1 MDRIVKTYA
10 RISTYGSGFGGQLPG
25 RVYICRMR
33 KQKFRVIEQVLV
45 TGYAAEGRSLARL
58 DGKVLF
64 IEGAVPGDVVDV
76 SVTRSKKDWAEG
88 RALRFHSYSED
99 RVPAFCAHFGVCGG
113 CKWQMLP
120 YERQLM
126 YKRQEVEDNL
136 RRIGRIELPEVQPIL
151 GAEATRFY
159 RNKLEFTFS
168 SKRYLTDQEMREVTM
183 EERDVLKSKPA
194 LGFHVPKL
202 FDKIIDIDTCHLQGG
217 PVNEIRNWI
226 RAAALARGHVFY
238 DIRAHIGWLRNL
250 VFRQCET
257 GELMVNLVIA
267 APEPADRDALLRDLH
282 AAFPMIDSL
291 YYTVNAK
298 MNDSIHDL
306 TPVLFAG
313 KPFVTEQLGGLKFRI
328 GPKSFFQT
336 NTRQAERLYEQ
347 TKLMA
352 GLTGRETVYDLY
364 CGTGSIGLFVS
375 DKAAKVIGVEVIA
388 AAVEDARENARIN
401 GIEHAEFFAGDVIDV
416 CDDAFFERHG
426 RPDVII
432 TDPPRA
438 GMHEQLVRKILE
450 IRAPRV
456 VYVSCNPATQARDL
470 QLLDAAYSVTAVQ
483 PVDMFPHTHHIENI
497 AQLTL
502 KNL

>member
-1 MDRIVKTYA
+1 
-10 RISTYGSGFGGQLPG
+10 
-25 RVYICRMR
+25 MR
-33 KQKFRVIEQVLV
+33 KQKFRVIEGV
-45 TGYAAEGRSLARL
+45 TVSGYAAEGRSLARL
-58 DGKVLF
+58 EGKVIF

-76 SVTRSKKDWAEG
+76 AVTRSKKDWAEG
-88 RALRFHSYSED
+88 RVLRFHQYSAD
-99 RVPAFCAHFGVCGG
+99 RVDAFCTHFGVCGG

-120 YERQLM
+120 YERQLV

-136 RRIGRIELPEVQPIL
+136 RRIGKIELPDVRPIL
-151 GAEATRFY
+151 GAQETRFY

-168 SKRYLTDQEMREVTM
+168 SKRYLTDQEMREM
-183 EERDVLKSKPA
+183 SPERRDELKSMPA

-202 FDKIIDIDTCHLQGG
+202 FDKIIDIHTCHLQGG

-226 RAAALARGHVFY
+226 RSEAVARGHAFY
-238 DIRAHIGWLRNL
+238 DIRSHTGWLRNL

-267 APEPADRDALLRDLH
+267 AAEPDHRDRLLRDLH
-282 AAFPMIDSL
+282 AFFPMIDSL
-291 YYTVNAK
+291 YYTVNSK

-313 KPFVTEQLGGLKFRI
+313 KPFVTERLGNLSFRI

-347 TKLMA
+347 TKALA
-352 GLTGRETVYDLY
+352 GLTGTETVYDLY

-375 DKAAKVIGVEVIA
+375 DQAAKVIGVEVIA
-388 AAVEDARENARIN
+388 AAVDDARENARIN
-401 GIEHAEFFAGDVIDV
+401 GIAHAEFFAGDVINI

-450 IRAPRV
+450 MRAPRV
-456 VYVSCNPATQARDL
+456 IYVSCNPATQARDL
-470 QLLDAAYSVTAVQ
+470 QLLDEAYAVTAVQ

>member
-1 MDRIVKTYA
+1 
-10 RISTYGSGFGGQLPG
+10 
-25 RVYICRMR
+25 MR
-33 KQKFRVIEQVLV
+33 KQKFRVIEGV
-45 TGYAAEGRSLARL
+45 TVSGYAAEGRSLARL
-58 DGKVLF
+58 EGKVIF

-76 SVTRSKKDWAEG
+76 AVTRSKKDWAEG
-88 RALRFHSYSED
+88 RVLRFHQYSAD
-99 RVPAFCAHFGVCGG
+99 RVDAFCTHFGVCGG

-120 YERQLM
+120 YERQLV

-136 RRIGRIELPEVQPIL
+136 RRIGKIELPDVRPIL
-151 GAEATRFY
+151 GAQETRFY

-168 SKRYLTDQEMREVTM
+168 SKRYLTDQEMREM
-183 EERDVLKSKPA
+183 SPERRDELKSVSA

-202 FDKIIDIDTCHLQGG
+202 FDKIIDIHTCHLQGG

-226 RAAALARGHVFY
+226 RSEAVARGHAFY
-238 DIRAHIGWLRNL
+238 DIRSHTGWLRNL

-267 APEPADRDALLRDLH
+267 AAEPEHRDRLLRDLH
-282 AAFPMIDSL
+282 AFFPMIDSL
-291 YYTVNAK
+291 YYTVNSK

-306 TPVLFAG
+306 TPLLFAG
-313 KPFVTEQLGGLKFRI
+313 KPFVTERLGNLSFRI

-347 TKLMA
+347 TKALA
-352 GLTGRETVYDLY
+352 GLTGTETVYDLY

-375 DKAAKVIGVEVIA
+375 DQAAKVIGVEVIA
-388 AAVEDARENARIN
+388 AAVDDARENARIN
-401 GIEHAEFFAGDVIDV
+401 GIAHAEFFAGDVINV

-450 IRAPRV
+450 MRAPRV
-456 VYVSCNPATQARDL
+456 IYVSCNPATQARDL
-470 QLLDAAYSVTAVQ
+470 QLLDEAYAVTAVQ

>member
-1 MDRIVKTYA
+1 
-10 RISTYGSGFGGQLPG
+10 
-25 RVYICRMR
+25 MR
-33 KQKFRVIEQVLV
+33 KQRYRVIERVEIS
-45 TGYAAEGRSLARL
+45 GYAAEGRSLAKL

-64 IEGAVPGDVVDV
+64 VEGAVPGDVVDV
-76 SVTRSKKDWAEG
+76 SISRSKKDWAEG
-88 RALRFHSYSED
+88 RVLRFHTYSAQ
-99 RVPAFCAHFGVCGG
+99 RVSAFCDHFGVCGG

-120 YERQLM
+120 YEQQLA
-126 YKRQEVEDNL
+126 YKRQEVEDHL
-136 RRIGRIELPEVQPIL
+136 RRIGKVELPEILPIL
-151 GAEATRFY
+151 GAERTRGY

-168 SKRYLTDQEMREVTM
+168 SKRYLTESEMQGLIP
-183 EERDVLKSKPA
+183 EERDLLKARPA

-202 FDKIIDIDTCHLQGG
+202 FDKIIDIDQCHLQAG
-217 PVNEIRNWI
+217 PVNEIRNWV
-226 RAAALARGHVFY
+226 RTEALSRGLQFY
-238 DIRAHIGWLRNL
+238 DIRMHTGWLRNL

-257 GELMVNLVIA
+257 GELMVNLVVA
-267 APEPADRDALLRDLH
+267 SPEPEGRDLLLRDLH
-282 AAFPMIDSL
+282 TAFPMIDAL
-291 YYTVNAK
+291 YYTVNPK

-306 TPVLFAG
+306 VPVLFAG
-313 KPFVTEQLGGLKFRI
+313 KPYVTERLGNLSFRI

-336 NTRQAERLYEQ
+336 NTKQAERLYEQ
-347 TKLMA
+347 TRKLA
-352 GLTGRETVYDLY
+352 GLTGKEIVYDLY
-364 CGTGSIGLFVS
+364 CGTGSIGLFVA
-375 DKAAKVIGVEVIA
+375 DAAAKVIGVEVIA

-401 GIEHAEFFAGDVIDV
+401 GIDHAAFFAGDVINV
-416 CDDAFFERHG
+416 CDDAFFEQHG

-497 AQLTL
+497 VQLTL

>member
-1 MDRIVKTYA
+1 MHDPSSA
-10 RISTYGSGFGGQLPG
+10 PG
-25 RVYICRMR
+25 CRNGVHLSAGVYICKMR
-33 KQKFRVIEQVLV
+33 KQKYRVIEQVAV

-76 SVTRSKKDWAEG
+76 SVTKSKKDWAEG
-88 RALRFHSYSED
+88 RVLRFHAYSEE
-99 RVPAFCAHFGVCGG
+99 RVAPFCAHFGVCGG

-120 YERQLM
+120 YERQLA

-136 RRIGRIELPEVQPIL
+136 RRIGRIELPDIRPIL
-151 GAEATRFY
+151 GSDATRDY

-168 SKRYLTDQEMREVTM
+168 SKRYLTDQEMREVSP
-183 EERDVLKSKPA
+183 EQRDVLKAMPA

-202 FDKIIDIDTCHLQGG
+202 FDKIIDIHTCHLQGG

-226 RAAALARGHVFY
+226 RTEAVARGHAFY
-238 DIRAHIGWLRNL
+238 DIRAHTGWLRNL

-267 APEPADRDALLRDLH
+267 SPEPEDRDRLLRDLH
-282 AAFPMIDSL
+282 GVFPMIDSL
-291 YYTVNAK
+291 YYTVNSK

-313 KPFVTEQLGGLKFRI
+313 KPFVTERLGNLSFRI

-336 NTRQAERLYEQ
+336 NTRQAKQLYAQ
-347 TKLMA
+347 TKQLA
-352 GLTGRETVYDLY
+352 RLTGRETVYDLY

-375 DKAAKVIGVEVIA
+375 DLAAKVVGVEVIA

-401 GIEHAEFFAGDVIDV
+401 GIEHAEFFAGDVINV

-470 QLLDAAYSVTAVQ
+470 QLLDSAYAVTAVQ

>member
-1 MDRIVKTYA
+1 
-10 RISTYGSGFGGQLPG
+10 
-25 RVYICRMR
+25 
-33 KQKFRVIEQVLV
+33 
-45 TGYAAEGRSLARL
+45 
-58 DGKVLF
+58 
-64 IEGAVPGDVVDV
+64 V
-76 SVTRSKKDWAEG
+76 S
-88 RALRFHSYSED
+88 
-99 RVPAFCAHFGVCGG
+99 AFCDHFGVCGG

-120 YERQLM
+120 YEQQLA
-126 YKRQEVEDNL
+126 YKRQEVEDHL
-136 RRIGRIELPEVQPIL
+136 RRIGKVELPEILPIL
-151 GAEATRFY
+151 GAERTRGY

-168 SKRYLTDQEMREVTM
+168 SKRYLTESEMQGLIP
-183 EERDVLKSKPA
+183 EERDLLKARPA

-202 FDKIIDIDTCHLQGG
+202 FDKIIDIDQCHLQAG
-217 PVNEIRNWI
+217 PVNEIRNWV
-226 RAAALARGHVFY
+226 RTEALSRGLQFY
-238 DIRAHIGWLRNL
+238 DIRMHTGWLRNL

-257 GELMVNLVIA
+257 GELMVNLVVA
-267 APEPADRDALLRDLH
+267 SPEPEGRDLLLRDLH
-282 AAFPMIDSL
+282 SAFPMIDAL
-291 YYTVNAK
+291 YYTVNPK

-306 TPVLFAG
+306 VPVLFAG
-313 KPFVTEQLGGLKFRI
+313 KPYVTERLGNLSFRI

-336 NTRQAERLYEQ
+336 NTKQAERLYEQ
-347 TKLMA
+347 TRKLA
-352 GLTGRETVYDLY
+352 GLTGKEIVYDLY
-364 CGTGSIGLFVS
+364 CGTGSIGLFVA
-375 DKAAKVIGVEVIA
+375 DAAAKVIGVEVIA

-401 GIEHAEFFAGDVIDV
+401 GIDHAAFFAGDVINV
-416 CDDAFFERHG
+416 CDDAFFEQHG

-497 AQLTL
+497 VQLTL